1 MNISFLSVILILVFP
16 TSVISK
22 DDDQT
27 DFTIDSR
34 NSFKVKVIYYRS
46 DDLFIKLI
54 YRQLTSQGNQ
64 RLNQFNERRKR
75 QADIENPKQYP
86 SKDWKSFI
94 GSSKRPPIR
103 SLSDNYSDHGKLIV
117 GRKCQLFSNFNFL
130 SHSNTGKIGQILNQI
145 KDLVFRINDFF
156 IGNRIKTNIQR
167 N

>member
-1 MNISFLSVILILVFP
+1 MMNISFLSVILILVFP
-16 TSVISK
+16 TTVISK

-103 SLSDNYSDHGKLIV
+103 SLSDNYSDHGK
-117 GRKCQLFSNFNFL
+117 
-130 SHSNTGKIGQILNQI
+130 IGQILNRI

-156 IGNRIKTNIQR
+156 IGNRIKTNYST
-167 N
+167 NS